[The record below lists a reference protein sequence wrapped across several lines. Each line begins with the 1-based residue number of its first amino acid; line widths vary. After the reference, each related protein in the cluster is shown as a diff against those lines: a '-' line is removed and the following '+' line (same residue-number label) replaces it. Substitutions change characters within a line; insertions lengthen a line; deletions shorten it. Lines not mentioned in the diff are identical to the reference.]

1 MSDLK
6 LYMVFHL
13 GDEPCYNVRVA
24 SSPEEAMTFCLN
36 HSVKPK
42 PNDAA
47 QKSCKV
53 EEIKVQGYKITIE
66 KI

>member
-1 MSDLK
+1 MSELK

-13 GDEPCYNVRVA
+13 GDESCYNVRVA
-24 SSPEEAMTFCLN
+24 ESPEEAMTHCLN
-36 HSVKPK
+36 HSGKPK
-42 PNDAA
+42 PNNAA

-53 EEIKVQGYKITIE
+53 EEIKVPGYKITVE